1 MVGERWGSCSGWW
14 MVDPGA
20 GGEGRGGMGEGG
32 EGGGFWL
39 VYDGGGIRIL

>member
-1 MVGERWGSCSGWW
+1 
-14 MVDPGA
+14 VDPGA